1 MAWTVP
7 GETFFVHVWESFLLG
22 IMSNFSAGKQVVRP
36 PQRGIFPLDHD
47 AECRESMKTYLNCLS
62 ESNNDHYRCRDLSKA
77 YLQCRMD
84 HKLMAEEDLDKVMA
98 EIHLR
103 CTLHSSINV
112 GLIFLSFKA
121 WIL

>member
-1 MAWTVP
+1 
-7 GETFFVHVWESFLLG
+7 
-22 IMSNFSAGKQVVRP
+22 MSNFSAGKQVVRP

-84 HKLMAEEDLDKVMA
+84 HKLMAEEDLDKLGFSKEN
-98 EIHLR
+98 EI
-103 CTLHSSINV
+103 TQATSV
-112 GLIFLSFKA
+112 EGLKEAKGFIAGKHIEKDRKWF
-121 WIL
+121 WQGN